1 MNKNIKFGTQ
11 QGEFYATLS
20 QRVNNY
26 FKSKNISR
34 NANSEMVVKTI
45 FMLSLFIVPYAVS
58 LTGIVTA
65 YWGYLLLCAVMGL
78 GTAGIGL
85 SIMHDAN
92 HGAYSAKP
100 WMNSLMGYTLNLVGA
115 REIFL

>member
-1 MNKNIKFGTQ
+1 IKFGTQ

-26 FKSKNISR
+26 FKVNNISR
-34 NANSEMVVKTI
+34 NANSEMVIKTI
-45 FMLSLFIVPYAVS
+45 VMLALFLVPYGIS

-65 YWGYLLLCAVMGL
+65 YWGYLLLCAVMGF
-78 GTAGIGL
+78 GIGGIGL

-92 HGAYSAKP
+92 HGAYSTKP
-100 WMNSLMGYTLNLVGA
+100 WVN
-115 REIFL
+115 EIM